1 MDSTQPGDNADD
13 RIAQEISNGEASV
26 HGDMSGLAIVAD
38 GISTLREEQR
48 GEHSKAADVAVRS
61 LGCARLP
68 RGKPNKH
75 QAGKC
80 ALYCAATNATAYSSH
95 RMFFEFVHFKLT
107 LVERRTT
114 LFRTA
119 PFCSRFEDLDADRMS
134 LLL

>member
-13 RIAQEISNGEASV
+13 RIAKEISNGEASV

-38 GISTLREEQR
+38 GISTLREEQGAR
-48 GEHSKAADVAVRS
+48 APWRWMLQCVLSVAHDCREESPTNVRQRK
-61 LGCARLP
+61 CAR
-68 RGKPNKH
+68 
-75 QAGKC
+75 
-80 ALYCAATNATAYSSH
+80 YCAATNQTAYSSH
-95 RMFFEFVHFKLT
+95 RLVFEFVHFKLT